1 MTQKKQCSIK
11 CCHVPSVAGFQSDLG
26 AWRWTAI
33 AAVANGWVAGLRA
46 AGGWAAAD
54 RGVLAAALLRLR
66 CAILRRRAVGLL
78 VGWRR
83 RSVPPLLRRRWVALA
98 LLLLRRR
105 WATSASPTR
114 VQLAREARHGAFAA
128 LCCV

>member
-1 MTQKKQCSIK
+1 M
-11 CCHVPSVAGFQSDLG
+11 H
-26 AWRWTAI
+26 
-33 AAVANGWVAGLRA
+33 A

-54 RGVLAAALLRLR
+54 RGVLATALLRLR

-98 LLLLRRR
+98 LLLLRR
-105 WATSASPTR
+105 WAASASPTR
-114 VQLAREARHGAFAA
+114 VQLAREAWHGALTAS
-128 LCCV
+128 CSV